1 MPGPYPARRI
11 GRLFRR
17 DDRDISE
24 KYGEMIA
31 PFFRIEISGQ
41 DQRTLFSAEANARDG
56 GYDLNGLIVSSV
68 EWEENDC
75 QASMM
80 KLTIENIDMRLH
92 DSRMFTEGNSVDLWM
107 GYDGR
112 QPDYMG
118 RAIIT
123 AIEPEF
129 SADAIPKLSVTGYDI
144 SHFMMEEGRAEVQA
158 EGTKWWERHRSNPTP
173 ANPEQRQ
180 QTFLRQQA
188 ETPAARDSRRRDR
201 ERELVAAGVSQEQA
215 RILAA
220 SIVPDTP
227 LSESGARAVDSPVTN
242 VTVNLPNNQRPNTP
256 RSRTTLRQARVPRRR
271 NNRGK
276 VWRNLR
282 DNEIAD
288 AIFQSYGIV
297 PYTEAIGADA
307 RSRTITRE
315 VRSNVPIVL
324 DNIPDTDEQARA
336 RALLAVAQ
344 GIELNSENR
353 RLAFGGTS
361 VDREGPRLGLERR
374 EIRAVQQTGETT
386 LQVTE
391 EVGGR
396 RVVQKAGT
404 TDWEFLKKLAKN
416 HGFIMFVFYY
426 YETGTWIGYW
436 GSPHNVPQ
444 HVQYNFHYNYR
455 EMTTLKSFRPRI
467 STRGQKTEIDMVFT
481 DPATRKRQRL
491 RVAMENISRY
501 SPEFRGPDSTALLD
515 EPLGSGPEV
524 TLTIHGR
531 RTSVQADRNFRNID
545 DARRWLMS
553 FWYNHASEF
562 CEAEGEFI
570 QGIPE
575 IHCRHKHQFDG
586 LTRFDGIYFLTQ
598 VSHKMSPGA
607 MYTTSYSGYLMVD
620 MLFNEPEQ
628 ENGMMTVE
636 SENMGQLSP
645 QTLDVLERWRR
656 ALLTN

>member
-17 DDRDISE
+17 DDREISE
-24 KYGEMIA
+24 KYGEMLA
-31 PFFRIEISGQ
+31 PYFRIEISGENN
-41 DQRTLFSAEANARDG
+41 RVMFSAEANATEG
-56 GYDLNGLIVSSV
+56 NYDLNGLIVSSV

-92 DSRMFTEGNSVDLWM
+92 DSRMFAEGNSIDLWM

-112 QPDYMG
+112 HPDYMG
-118 RAIIT
+118 RAIVT
-123 AIEPEF
+123 GIEPEF
-129 SADAIPKLSVTGYDI
+129 SSDSIPKLNVTGYDI
-144 SHFMMEEGRAEVQA
+144 SHFLMEEGRAEVQA
-158 EGTKWWERHRSNPTP
+158 EGTAWWERHRQQPP
-173 ANPEQRQ
+173 ANPPNQ
-180 QTFLRQQA
+180 QGTSYLRQQLESPQAQQLEIERLMQA
-188 ETPAARDSRRRDR
+188 EGLT
-201 ERELVAAGVSQEQA
+201 EQQA
-215 RILAA
+215 RSLVHNQTLDQTGTRAA
-220 SIVPDTP
+220 N
-227 LSESGARAVDSPVTN
+227 DSVRLGTASNTN
-242 VTVNLPNNQRPNTP
+242 QQRTNTP
-256 RSRTTLRQARVPRRR
+256 RTRTVLRKARVPRRR

-282 DNEIAD
+282 DDEIAN

-297 PYTEAIGADA
+297 PYTEAVGGNA
-307 RSRTITRE
+307 RSRRE
-315 VRSNVPIVL
+315 VREITINEPAIL
-324 DNIPDTDEQARA
+324 DNFRDTNDQAEA
-336 RALLAVAQ
+336 AHQSVAQ
-344 GIELNSENR
+344 VFASLPPDRQR
-353 RLAFGGTS
+353 RFLTS
-361 VDREGPRLGLERR
+361 MDAEGPNLRAYDAP
-374 EIRAVQQTGETT
+374 IRVVETTGERTVRIT
-386 LQVTE
+386 Q

-404 TDWEFLKKLAKN
+404 SDWEFLKKLAKN

-426 YETGTWIGYW
+426 YETSNWIGYW

-444 HVQYNFHYNYR
+444 HIIYNFHYNYR

-481 DPATRKRQRL
+481 DPVTRKSQRL
-491 RVAMENISRY
+491 RVAMENVSRY
-501 SPEFRGPDSTALLD
+501 SPEFRGPDATALMD
-515 EPLGSGPEV
+515 EPLGNGPEV
-524 TLTIHGR
+524 VLTIHGR
-531 RTSVQADRNFRNID
+531 RTSVQADRNFRTID

-575 IHCRHKHQFDG
+575 VHCRHKHQFDG
-586 LTRFDGIYFLTQ
+586 LTRFDGLYFLTQ
-598 VSHKMSPGA
+598 VSHKMSAGS
-607 MYTTSYSGYLMVD
+607 MYTTSFSGYLMVD

-628 ENGMMTVE
+628 ENGEMTVE
-636 SENMGQLSP
+636 SEDMGQLTP
-645 QTLDVLERWRR
+645 QAQDVLERWRR

>member
-17 DDRDISE
+17 DDREISE
-24 KYGEMIA
+24 KYGEMLA
-31 PFFRIEISGQ
+31 PYFRIEISGENN
-41 DQRTLFSAEANARDG
+41 RVMFSAEANATEG
-56 GYDLNGLIVSSV
+56 NYDLNGLIVSSV

-92 DSRMFTEGNSVDLWM
+92 DSRMFAEGNSIDLWM

-118 RAIIT
+118 RAIVT
-123 AIEPEF
+123 GIEPEF
-129 SADAIPKLSVTGYDI
+129 SSDSIPKLNVTGYDI
-144 SHFMMEEGRAEVQA
+144 SHFLMEEGRAEVQA
-158 EGTKWWERHRSNPTP
+158 EGTAWWERHRQQLPVNPQDQ
-173 ANPEQRQ
+173 QRNNSV
-180 QTFLRQQA
+180 LNQQA
-188 ETPAARDSRRRDR
+188 ENRPARDARRRAD
-201 ERELVAAGVSQEQA
+201 EQQGIPPAQA
-215 RILAA
+215 RQRTPDATLA
-220 SIVPDTP
+220 
-227 LSESGARAVDSPVTN
+227 ESGVGAATVAVRLVSGQPSTQ
-242 VTVNLPNNQRPNTP
+242 QRTNTP
-256 RSRTTLRQARVPRRR
+256 RTRTTLRKARVPRRR

-282 DNEIAD
+282 DDEIAN

-297 PYTEAIGADA
+297 PFTEAIGGNA
-307 RSRTITRE
+307 RSRQQVVE
-315 VRSNVPIVL
+315 VTVDQPAIL
-324 DNIPDTDEQARA
+324 DNILDTEEQSRQRREAVGQLFTTAEQQRRA
-336 RALLAVAQ
+336 
-344 GIELNSENR
+344 
-353 RLAFGGTS
+353 GTS
-361 VDREGPRLGLERR
+361 VDREGPTLGLENLP
-374 EIRAVQQTGETT
+374 IRAIERTGERTIRIT
-386 LQVTE
+386 Q

-404 TDWEFLKKLAKN
+404 SDWEFLKKLAKN

-426 YETGTWIGYW
+426 YETSNWIGYW

-444 HVQYNFHYNYR
+444 HIIYNFHYNYR

-481 DPATRKRQRL
+481 DPVTRKRQRL
-491 RVAMENISRY
+491 RVAMENVSRY
-501 SPEFRGPDSTALLD
+501 SPEFRGPDATALMD
-515 EPLGSGPEV
+515 EPLGNGPEV
-524 TLTIHGR
+524 VLTIHGR
-531 RTSVQADRNFRNID
+531 RTSVQADRNFRTID

-575 IHCRHKHQFDG
+575 VHCRHKHQFDG
-586 LTRFDGIYFLTQ
+586 LTRFDGLYFLTQ
-598 VSHKMSPGA
+598 VSHKMSAGS
-607 MYTTSYSGYLMVD
+607 MYTTSFSGYLMVD

-628 ENGMMTVE
+628 ENGEMTVE
-636 SENMGQLSP
+636 SEDMGQLTP
-645 QTLDVLERWRR
+645 QAQDVLERWRR